1 MGGGDLRA
9 ARRYSRAL
17 FHIALKNGQQ
27 DAVAQNLDDI
37 TQAAKDSPDLMNV
50 LRHPRITRERK
61 KALLHHIFEGRVQ
74 PVVENFLFLVIEK
87 DRAGILPN
95 IAAQFRESLD
105 AYRREMDAEA
115 VTAVPLT
122 SAQTEALRLRLEA
135 TTGNKIRLQTRVDD
149 AILGGLMVR
158 MGDKL
163 YDGSLVAQLQRIEE
177 QLRQVKVS

>member
-17 FHIALKNGQQ
+17 FQAALKSGNL
-27 DAVAQNLDDI
+27 DAVAENLDDI
-37 TQAAKDSPDLMNV
+37 TRTAKTSPDLMNV
-50 LRHPRITRERK
+50 LRHPRIIRERK
-61 KALLHHIFEGRVQ
+61 RALLHQIFEGRVQ
-74 PVVENFLFLVIEK
+74 PVVENFLFLLIEK
-87 DRAGILPN
+87 DRAAILPD

-105 AYRREMDAEA
+105 AYRHEMDVEA

-122 SAQTEALRLRLEA
+122 SAQADALRLRLEA

-149 AILGGLMVR
+149 TILGGLMVR